1 MAVILCVNEIVC
13 SRHPGSG
20 YRGREEIPLVRRH
33 SPALN
38 VRAFIPEGRLYKATT
53 IVKGAEGSS
62 GHERQIGNL
71 ATWAAFPVRPR
82 KRTSRQSL
90 GKSALCRLCCKSLHG
105 EAVE

>member
-53 IVKGAEGSS
+53 IVKGVKGSFGS
-62 GHERQIGNL
+62 KPVVLWLSTR
-71 ATWAAFPVRPR
+71 FPPRP
-82 KRTSRQSL
+82 
-90 GKSALCRLCCKSLHG
+90 
-105 EAVE
+105 